1 MQEKE
6 KENFHLIMIIYLW
19 MSTYSFIFHMLE
31 WRVERDLFMSYT
43 YPDRSLKGF
52 ASHMYVEIKQ
62 QSILQIRINKKCRK
76 EKLSKGNKKN
86 LLTLTLILII
96 TSQFL
101 FSFISVIYRV
111 WLWIENN

>member
-1 MQEKE
+1 
-6 KENFHLIMIIYLW
+6 
-19 MSTYSFIFHMLE
+19 MSTHSFIFHMLE

-111 WLWIENN
+111 WL